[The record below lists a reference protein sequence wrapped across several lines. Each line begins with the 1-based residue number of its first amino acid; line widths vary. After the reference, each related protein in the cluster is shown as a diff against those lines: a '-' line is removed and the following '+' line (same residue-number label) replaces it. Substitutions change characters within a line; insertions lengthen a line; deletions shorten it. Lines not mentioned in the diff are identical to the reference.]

1 MNNDAMPLMQIFSQR
16 DVLNVDTTVSF
27 WALFLFKKM
36 PRVNVIA
43 ESSSYMLRP
52 RK

>member
-27 WALFLFKKM
+27 WGSVF
-36 PRVNVIA
+36 V
-43 ESSSYMLRP
+43 
-52 RK
+52 